1 MLLINRHKIKGEKL
15 DTKAKIN
22 LAFTKYAN
30 YNNDSKML
38 KKGRQKQRTNYALF
52 P

>member
-30 YNNDSKML
+30 YNNDSKNVE
-38 KKGRQKQRTNYALF
+38 KRKTKTAH
-52 P
+52 